1 MYDDCGK
8 QLCSISPCSGRDAGG
23 WRRGWYRG
31 RPRGG
36 GSTYC
41 PSLSVR
47 RELTFHEY
55 KIAAVK
61 MLGSRGDLGNN
72 YDGLRATSF
81 GCKESNYWRY
91 RRPGGS
97 EKLKYL
103 WDVSTPWKIAASLTP
118 LFRRPFPPP
127 RRSLCKTH
135 VHKYGAPDF
144 LTCHTYIHTL
154 YHSVIFYKRS
164 SDLD

>member
-8 QLCSISPCSGRDAGG
+8 QLCSISPRPGLDAGG
-23 WRRGWYRG
+23 GGGVDIGGG
-31 RPRGG
+31 REGGG

-55 KIAAVK
+55 KMAAVK

-81 GCKESNYWRY
+81 DCKESNYWRY

-103 WDVSTPWKIAASLTP
+103 
-118 LFRRPFPPP
+118 
-127 RRSLCKTH
+127 
-135 VHKYGAPDF
+135 
-144 LTCHTYIHTL
+144 
-154 YHSVIFYKRS
+154 
-164 SDLD
+164 

>member
-1 MYDDCGK
+1 MRGVAER
-8 QLCSISPCSGRDAGG
+8 LISGAAE
-23 WRRGWYRG
+23 
-31 RPRGG
+31 RGG

-55 KIAAVK
+55 KMAAVK

-81 GCKESNYWRY
+81 DCKESNYWRY

-103 WDVSTPWKIAASLTP
+103 
-118 LFRRPFPPP
+118 
-127 RRSLCKTH
+127 
-135 VHKYGAPDF
+135 
-144 LTCHTYIHTL
+144 
-154 YHSVIFYKRS
+154 
-164 SDLD
+164 